1 MIQYK
6 FNLLQ
11 ILYRHEDPHGTGDVF
26 FVWQNGGSAN
36 LLASTGS
43 DGTVI
48 IFNRQG
54 QVEERIGLHGYEMFI
69 WLIRCLRSTIY
80 VIISRRLCCGFAWD
94 FEGDNLGIITS
105 NSSQVLVVI

>member
-1 MIQYK
+1 MS
-6 FNLLQ
+6 FPLLQ

-43 DGTVI
+43 DGTVA

-54 QVEERIGLHGYEMFI
+54 HLEERITLHGWVM
-69 WLIRCLRSTIY
+69 L
-80 VIISRRLCCGFAWD
+80 
-94 FEGDNLGIITS
+94 
-105 NSSQVLVVI
+105 